1 MAGRA
6 GRRGKDTRGYVIHLP
21 SLYHNLDSIGWRETM
36 KATPQTIESKF
47 DYHYGLILQAYRD
60 KTVNL
65 EAISAMSL
73 ACQEIQKTLQGLR
86 QQWDGKDY
94 SAFNVFFEIDRLNSK
109 FANKNGVLVYKD
121 RKQQAKD
128 KKRKIALIA
137 DTENFH
143 LLREEYLKNKEKI
156 TQQMDLSKQFQQYSM
171 LMQNNCSAKI
181 KFLQQIGYLDETLN
195 ITESGDIATCFNE
208 INPIIGTTIV
218 KYKMWDEMNK
228 EHLVKFLGSIGD
240 AKYEVDIQNTIDLK
254 PLLHKMDQY
263 SMKEQRLGVT
273 PISDWNT
280 NSMIGPLM
288 WEILSG
294 ENSISAVS
302 FNYGIEEGNLLKHL
316 WKFENVCN
324 EFAQA
329 CKKTGDDQIMVQLQE
344 ISQMIQNM
352 YAPSDS
358 IYIKL
363 SNVSPSADSQ
373 PSMEDKED

>member
-1 MAGRA
+1 
-6 GRRGKDTRGYVIHLP
+6 
-21 SLYHNLDSIGWRETM
+21 
-36 KATPQTIESKF
+36 
-47 DYHYGLILQAYRD
+47 
-60 KTVNL
+60 
-65 EAISAMSL
+65 
-73 ACQEIQKTLQGLR
+73 
-86 QQWDGKDY
+86 
-94 SAFNVFFEIDRLNSK
+94 
-109 FANKNGVLVYKD
+109 
-121 RKQQAKD
+121 
-128 KKRKIALIA
+128 
-137 DTENFH
+137 
-143 LLREEYLKNKEKI
+143 
-156 TQQMDLSKQFQQYSM
+156 
-171 LMQNNCSAKI
+171 
-181 KFLQQIGYLDETLN
+181 
-195 ITESGDIATCFNE
+195 
-208 INPIIGTTIV
+208 
-218 KYKMWDEMNK
+218 MWCEMNK
-228 EHLVKFLGSIGD
+228 EQLVKFLGSIGD

-373 PSMEDKED
+373 LSMEDKED